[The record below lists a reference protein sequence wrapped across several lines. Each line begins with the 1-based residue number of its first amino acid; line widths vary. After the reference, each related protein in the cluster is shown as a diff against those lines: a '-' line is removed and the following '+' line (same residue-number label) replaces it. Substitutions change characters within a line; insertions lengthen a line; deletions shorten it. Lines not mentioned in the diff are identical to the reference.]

1 MPKVTSKYQVTIPVE
16 VRERLGIK
24 VGDEVEFEVEKDRA
38 MLKRKL
44 VVEEK
49 LRAISEFAGVL
60 REAWPK
66 VERTDDLMK
75 ALRGR

>member
-24 VGDEVEFEVEKDRA
+24 IGDEVEFEVEGHKAWLR
-38 MLKRKL
+38 RKL
-44 VVEEK
+44 AIEEK
-49 LRAISEFAGVL
+49 QKVINEFAGML
-60 REAWPK
+60 REVWPK

-75 ALRGR
+75 ALRGK